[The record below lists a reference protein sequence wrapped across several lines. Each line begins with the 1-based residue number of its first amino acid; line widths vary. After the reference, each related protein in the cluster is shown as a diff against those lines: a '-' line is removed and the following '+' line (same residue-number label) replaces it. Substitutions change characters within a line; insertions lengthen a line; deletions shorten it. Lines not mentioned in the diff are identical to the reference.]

1 MFPATYYGDM
11 LWFFDPID
19 AAPEAPSRS
28 VALREAKMLSATWVT
43 EVIDETAQGAHLA
56 LVAKAHLT
64 ANIALTAM
72 MADNAPPVAFS
83 ATPLPGGRV
92 HHRLHRMRPLPVPN
106 TAGSQL

>member
-1 MFPATYYGDM
+1 MREPKM
-11 LWFFDPID
+11 VS
-19 AAPEAPSRS
+19 AA
-28 VALREAKMLSATWVT
+28 WVT

-64 ANIALTAM
+64 ANIALTKM

-92 HHRLHRMRPLPVPN
+92 HHRLHRMRPLPVPQGEE
-106 TAGSQL
+106 TSS